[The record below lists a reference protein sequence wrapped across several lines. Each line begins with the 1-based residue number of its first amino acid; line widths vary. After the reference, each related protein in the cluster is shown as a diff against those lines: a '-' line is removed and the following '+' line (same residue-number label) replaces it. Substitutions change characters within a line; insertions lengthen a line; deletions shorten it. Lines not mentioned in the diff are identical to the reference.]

1 MSLLMLAVATQAFI
15 LPTPA
20 RPLVARQGIFDA
32 FKNAFANE
40 EFDDRRVKASH
51 ILVPT
56 EAEALDVKKAI
67 DDGQSFK
74 DAAAAFSTCPSAKS
88 GGSLG
93 VFEPGKMVAEFDA
106 ACFDDKNEVGVVLG
120 PVKTQ
125 FGHHL
130 ILIEDRFENQVK
142 SEGSA
147 VF

>member
-1 MSLLMLAVATQAFI
+1 MLLLVCAQAFV
-15 LPTPA
+15 LPQTTT
-20 RPLVARQGIFDA
+20 RPLVVRQGIFDV

-51 ILVPT
+51 ILVGT

-106 ACFDDKNEVGVVLG
+106 ACFDENNEVGVVLG

-130 ILIEDRFENQVK
+130 ILIEDRFENQIK